1 MQRHRKRP
9 TAQSDTS
16 EIDLPKPCPAKG
28 SPIMPS
34 EIEGKVYYSLIEAA
48 RLMGVPMETLL
59 GWLTGR
65 TPLNGF
71 TLEAVRDA
79 QRNQYFLS
87 ADSVRILQ
95 HKNEFI
101 TPGAPRK

>member
-1 MQRHRKRP
+1 MLG
-9 TAQSDTS
+9 
-16 EIDLPKPCPAKG
+16 EG
-28 SPIMPS
+28 SRILPS

-48 RLMGVPMETLL
+48 RLMGVPMETIL

-79 QRNQYFLS
+79 QSNQYLLS

-95 HKNEFI
+95 HKNDFV
-101 TPGAPRK
+101 TPGTPR